1 MKYIFIINPASGKT
15 NYNLIKKNINEVMQD
30 QDYLILE
37 TKKPYDATIM
47 AKKYKDDEN
56 AVIYSVG
63 GDGTLNEIVNGIA
76 LGKCKLGIIPTGSG
90 NDFYKSLKSYSKKEA
105 SIDLGLIN
113 NRYFINISS
122 VGIDAQICNNANHI
136 KHKNKFAYYISIIK
150 TLFTFKHQEYTVK
163 IGDLVYQNKFTIAAI
178 CNGKYYG
185 GGFKIAP
192 LASFDDDVFDVYL
205 VDYMNRFKMINLMIK
220 LLKGTHEKSPLLEK
234 IKATNLSIKSNQD
247 IILNI
252 DGEIIITKN
261 INIKMIPNA
270 IKIINDQNLTNKILK
285 K

>member
-220 LLKGTHEKSPLLEK
+220 LLKGTHEQSPLLER
-234 IKATNLSIKSNQD
+234 IKARNINIKSKQD

-252 DGEIIITKN
+252 DGEIISTKN
-261 INIKMIPNA
+261 VNIKMIPNA
-270 IKIINDQNLTNKILK
+270 INIINDQNLTNKILK

>member
-205 VDYMNRFKMINLMIK
+205 ADYMNRFKMINLMIK
-220 LLKGTHEKSPLLEK
+220 LLKGTHEQSPLLER
-234 IKATNLSIKSNQD
+234 IKARNINIKSKQD

-252 DGEIIITKN
+252 DGEIISTKN
-261 INIKMIPNA
+261 VNIKMIPNA
-270 IKIINDQNLTNKILK
+270 INIINDQNLTNKILK